1 MRVLAIVPAA
11 GEGKRMGAST
21 RKPFLSLGG
30 IPILALTLRNLMRCP
45 QIEHFLVCVHPQDQ
59 ELAEREVLP
68 HLPFPHRV
76 EWVEGGRRRQDTVY
90 NALSREKAEGDLILI
105 HDGVRP
111 FVAPHSVGKAIQETQ
126 EWGAT
131 VFGLPA
137 VETIKAV
144 NREGIVIK
152 TIERGGLWSIQTPQ
166 TFHKDLIVSA
176 YDMAYREGFEGP
188 DDASLVERTGAKVKV
203 LMGSRKNI
211 KITTSEDL
219 ALAEGILASWEPAC

>member
-11 GEGKRMGAST
+11 GEGTRMGASI
-21 RKPFLSLGG
+21 RKPFLSLRG
-30 IPILALTLRNLMRCP
+30 IPILALTLRNLMQCP
-45 QIEHFLVCVHPQDQ
+45 QIGHFLVCIHPEDQ
-59 ELAEREVLP
+59 EVAQREVLP
-68 HLPFPHRV
+68 LLPFPQRI
-76 EWVEGGRRRQDTVY
+76 EWVEGGRRRQDTVL
-90 NALSREKAEGDLILI
+90 NALGKKEADGDLIMI

-111 FVAPHSVGKAIQETQ
+111 FVAPHSMGKAIQETQ

-144 NREGIVIK
+144 NPEGVVMK

-166 TFHKDLIVSA
+166 TFRRDLILKA
-176 YDMAYREGFEGP
+176 YDAAYREGFEGP

-211 KITTSEDL
+211 KITTPEDL
-219 ALAEGILASWEPAC
+219 ALAEGILASWEAVC